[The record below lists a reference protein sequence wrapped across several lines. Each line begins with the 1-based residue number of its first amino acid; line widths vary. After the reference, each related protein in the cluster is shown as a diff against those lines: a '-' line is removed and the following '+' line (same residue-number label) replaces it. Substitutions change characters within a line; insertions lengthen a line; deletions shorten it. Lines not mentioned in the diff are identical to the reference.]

1 VAISSSPSRADWLY
15 RALVAGFVGTACAG
29 FVLLLAYGAS
39 SWIGQAM
46 PPGAIGQWFVAL
58 TRNQATA
65 MVQDALA
72 RALLLHI
79 FVGLVWA
86 LVYAGYAEPRL
97 SGPGWRRGMLFALV
111 PWILSLVVFLPL
123 IGGGFL
129 GLGLGAGP
137 LPIIG
142 NLILHLVFGAT
153 LGEVYELE
161 LAESTEVAAHP
172 GSLTHLAN
180 ISAERGLAAGMVA
193 GAVAGAVV
201 GLLFATFT
209 GNGTVPMTVGALAGA
224 VFGAA
229 GGALVGSFVGLSRA

>member
-1 VAISSSPSRADWLY
+1 MAISSSPTRSDWLY

-29 FVLLLAYGAS
+29 FVLLLAYGLS
-39 SWIGQAM
+39 TWLGTIT
-46 PPGAIGQWFVAL
+46 PGVLGQWFLAL
-58 TRNQATA
+58 TRNQATTL
-65 MVQDALA
+65 VQDALA
-72 RALLLHI
+72 RALLVHI
-79 FVGLVWA
+79 VVGLIWG
-86 LVYAGYAEPRL
+86 LVYAAWAEPRL
-97 SGPGWRRGMLFALV
+97 GGPGWRRGMLFALG
-111 PWILSLVVFLPL
+111 PWVLSLVVFFPL

-129 GLGLGAGP
+129 GLGLGAGF
-137 LPIIG
+137 LPIVG
-142 NLILHLVFGAT
+142 NLVLHLVYGAT
-153 LGEVYELE
+153 LGELYELE
-161 LAESTEVAAHP
+161 VAESTAVASQP

-193 GAVAGAVV
+193 GALAGAIV